1 MLQTTPKPFIRLT
14 KELYNSCLE
23 YLDRRKLSE
32 KTKLLYTKELDVIFL
47 NERLTQTLYNSV
59 YSRGNYYKSVL
70 KLITDTCMAFDYP
83 TFNYKIIPQKPIPPK
98 NIQTW
103 PEETILKMS
112 RDIRYYGLLI
122 RCAYYIGG
130 GLRFSSAL
138 FLKWD
143 DFKWSLWLVDRSK
156 YGKCSIHAKGGKEEL
171 LDVHP
176 YLMEEL
182 YEIALK
188 DKKTFQGIP
197 YFNYAGN
204 KYLFIT
210 ENKINEIIKQIK
222 SENHNKMIDNE
233 GSYVSDKNLFE
244 KAKLRIIRKKYRSV
258 AYELTK
264 IKDSFGGI
272 KPKFHSIRA
281 SRATNLLSKGF
292 TVMEIKKMLM
302 HSSISTTQRYLNIKD
317 IELENK
323 LNEKAI

>member
-1 MLQTTPKPFIRLT
+1 MVQVAPKPFIILT

-32 KTKLLYTKELDVIFL
+32 KTKQLYTKELDTIFL
-47 NERLTQTLYNSV
+47 NNKLTQTLYNSV
-59 YSRGNYYKSVL
+59 YSKGNYYKSVL
-70 KLITDTCMAFDYP
+70 KLITDTCIAFDYP
-83 TFNYKIIPQKPIPPK
+83 TFNYKSIPQKPIPSK
-98 NIQTW
+98 IIQTW
-103 PEETILKMS
+103 DEEKILKMS

-130 GLRFSSAL
+130 GLRFSSAI

-143 DFKWSLWLVDRSK
+143 DFKWSEWLVNRNN
-156 YGKCSIHAKGGKEEL
+156 YGKCDIYAKGGRREV

-182 YEIALK
+182 YQIAMTN
-188 DKKTFQGIP
+188 KKLFQGIP
-197 YFNYAGN
+197 YFNYVGN
-204 KYLFIT
+204 KYIFIT
-210 ENKINEIIKQIK
+210 EDSLIKIIKEIK
-222 SENHNKMIDNE
+222 SENLKKVIDEVGGYN
-233 GSYVSDKNLFE
+233 SDKNLLE
-244 KAKLRIIRKKYRSV
+244 KARLRIIQKKYRSV

-264 IKDSFGGI
+264 LRESFGGI
-272 KPKFHSIRA
+272 IPKFHSIRA

-292 TVMEIKKMLM
+292 TIMEIKKMLM

-323 LNEKAI
+323 LNTVAI